1 MSLKKLQFLIFSIF
15 QQMEQFEIQN
25 IGNFQMLP
33 YIQHLIIPLE
43 KDREMKQ
50 HIIII
55 FSEQIK

>member
-1 MSLKKLQFLIFSIF
+1 MSLKKLQFLIFSVF

-33 YIQHLIIPLE
+33 YIQHLIIPLG
-43 KDREMKQ
+43 KDRKMKQ